1 MKIIEL
7 FNELALGELSN
18 LDIAHEGVIKEPAI
32 PKVIN
37 AANEALLKLYSKF
50 LLSERNLFI
59 QVHKHITNYHLL
71 KRFATS
77 QSGISTEPYLYILDN
92 SNEVFEE
99 DVIRIFDVY
108 LNHTVKLPI
117 NDQTNPLS
125 VYTPQYNII
134 QYPDPKDNEQLTVIY
149 QAKPKLLKEEN
160 LNTELFDVPWFLM
173 DGLKSYIAYKI
184 FTNINTLEATNKAME
199 HMNRFE
205 VSCAEALTNGLVQT
219 VEPTVCN
226 KFKVGGWL

>member
-18 LDIAHEGVIKEPAI
+18 IDIAREGVIKELAI

-50 LLSERNLFI
+50 LLSERNLI
-59 QVHKHITNYHLL
+59 IKVHKHITNYHLL

-77 QSGISTEPYLYILDN
+77 QEGISIEPYLYILDN
-92 SNEVFEE
+92 SNEIFEE

-108 LNHTVKLPI
+108 LNHTIKLPI

-160 LNTELFDVPWFLM
+160 LYTELFDVPWFLM
-173 DGLKSYIAYKI
+173 DALKSYIAYKI
-184 FTNINTLEATNKAME
+184 YTSMNTVECTNKAIE
-199 HMNRFE
+199 YLTKYE
-205 VSCAEALTNGLVQT
+205 TSCMDALTSGLVQI
-219 VEPTVCN
+219 VEPTVCT
-226 KFKVGGWL
+226 KFKVGGWI